1 MSCRIYNAA
10 MNHTIIKS
18 EKKHSLRCWFA
29 LCPARHC
36 LCLLGALVIAAYFAL
51 RGNAT
56 LMQSVS
62 DRVVRPFHRFVA
74 RLCNPLPFS
83 AAEALIAVAVVA
95 GLVYIIYF
103 VICMVKKQNKGVRVY
118 RFALTVLTAFSLIYG
133 GFCVLWGVYYYAS
146 DFEQQSGIYGVP
158 VSVEQLTAVTRR
170 FTDLV
175 NDYSV
180 QVRRNDAGEFCEDI
194 NAVFDRAPQL
204 YDSVAPQ
211 FSCLS
216 GDALHAKPM
225 TFSRLMS
232 YLNFTGFFSPF
243 TGEANINVDA
253 PAALI
258 PATIAHELAHQRG
271 VAAEDEAN
279 FVAVLSCLESG
290 DPVYSYSASLM
301 AYIYLGNALYKA
313 DYDAWAEN
321 YARLSDGVRADLAQN
336 SAYWAQFE
344 TPVGTAADNVYTL
357 FLESYGQTL
366 GLQTYGKCVDLLV
379 AYYYNDSSEAL
390 E

>member
-1 MSCRIYNAA
+1 
-10 MNHTIIKS
+10 MNNTIIKS
-18 EKKHSLRCWFA
+18 KRRFSLRRLFA
-29 LCPARHC
+29 LCPVRHC
-36 LCLLGALVIAAYFAL
+36 LFLLGALVIAAYFIL
-51 RGNAT
+51 RGNTA

-62 DRVVRPFHRFVA
+62 DRVVRPFHRFVG
-74 RLCNPLPFS
+74 RLFDRFPFS

-95 GLVYIIYF
+95 GLVYIIF
-103 VICMVKKQNKGVRVY
+103 SVICFIKRPDRGAQFY
-118 RFALTVLTAFSLIYG
+118 RFVLTVLAAFSLIYG
-133 GFCVLWGVYYYAS
+133 GFCMLWGVYYYAS
-146 DFEQQSGIYGVP
+146 DFEQQSGIYGAP
-158 VSVEQLTAVTRR
+158 VSAEQLTAVTRY

-175 NDYSV
+175 NGYSV
-180 QVRRNDAGEFCEDI
+180 QVCRNEAGEFCEDI
-194 NAVFDRAPQL
+194 DAVFDRAPQL

-258 PATIAHELAHQRG
+258 PATVAHELAHQRG
-271 VAAEDEAN
+271 VAEEDEAN
-279 FVAVLSCLESG
+279 FAAVLSCLESG
-290 DPVYSYSASLM
+290 DAVYAYSGSLM

-321 YARLSDGVRADLAQN
+321 YTRLSDGVRADLAQN

-344 TPVGTAADNVYTL
+344 TPVGSAADNVYTK
-357 FLESYGQTL
+357 FLESHGQTL

-379 AYYYNDSSEAL
+379 AYYYNDLPEAIK
-390 E
+390 